1 MALNPA
7 VVAQVR
13 ADLIEIMAFANRVIV
28 ITDAVS
34 VVDTIL
40 DHSGRDINNDTLV
53 VLTNNQKNLIQDK
66 AVGILTLLKAK
77 AQGLPG

>member
-66 AVGILTLLKAK
+66 AVAILTLLKAK

>member
-13 ADLIEIMAFANRVIV
+13 ADLVEITAFANRVIV

-40 DHSGRDINNDTLV
+40 DHTGRDLNNDTLV

-66 AVGILTLLKAK
+66 AVAILTLLKAK
-77 AQGLPG
+77 AAGLPG